1 MRNHRRKSKSRVR
14 RVLKGT
20 LVRTVIK
27 RGGYDVN
34 LLTSGQEYIFLC
46 H

>member
-1 MRNHRRKSKSRVR
+1 MQNHRGKSESRVR
-14 RVLKGT
+14 CVLRDT
-20 LVRTVIK
+20 LVRIVIK

-34 LLTSGQEYIFLC
+34 LLTSEQEYIFLC